1 MNFFIKTKK
10 LCPGSLVKK
19 RRNEYD
25 RAIVDYFYLLELLML
40 KKNWHF
46 FHRLLSGIYAK
57 TMLRHK
63 IFWDAPLPNEAFILA
78 VNHPT
83 TTDPL
88 LLPVITRHPMA
99 ILVTEMAFD
108 LPLFGKIL
116 RAAGHIPVFLDR
128 SNAEQL
134 DGAVEMLNTG
144 RSIGI
149 FPEGGLSPKVGSFGR
164 AHTGAARLA
173 LMSGAPVVPVG
184 IHMLQEGVASSVT
197 KSENFESVSQW
208 AVRGPYY
215 LSIGEPMGFNG
226 DVEDRPLVRNV
237 TKQIWDGVKEQ
248 AYRSEERMKAEQPL
262 WLPLSRFLL
271 WRSLF

>member
-1 MNFFIKTKK
+1 
-10 LCPGSLVKK
+10 
-19 RRNEYD
+19 
-25 RAIVDYFYLLELLML
+25 ML
-40 KKNWHF
+40 KKNWHLV
-46 FHRLLSGIYAK
+46 HRLLSGIYVK

-88 LLPVITRHPMA
+88 LLPLVTRHPMA
-99 ILVTEMAFD
+99 IMVTEMAFD

-116 RAAGHIPVFLDR
+116 HAAGHIPVFLDR
-128 SNAEQL
+128 SNTEQL
-134 DGAVEMLNTG
+134 EKAVEMLHTG
-144 RSIGI
+144 RSLGI
-149 FPEGGLSPKVGSFGR
+149 FPEGGLSPEVGGFKR
-164 AHTGAARLA
+164 PHTGAARIA
-173 LMSGAPVVPVG
+173 LKSGAPVVPVG
-184 IHMLQEGVASSVT
+184 IHMLQEGVSSSVT
-197 KSENFESVSQW
+197 KSENFESTSQW

-215 LSIGEPMGFNG
+215 LSIGEPMHFTG
-226 DVEDRPLVRNV
+226 DMEDRPLVRKV
-237 TKQIWDGVKEQ
+237 TKEIWNGVREQ